1 MCKWREITLVDYIKT
16 NDESISHTYPYKRI
30 LYLDTGSITSGR
42 IQKLQEM
49 DLSNAPSRA
58 KRLVCEN
65 DIIYSAVR
73 PNQRHFGFI
82 KNPQSNLVV
91 STGFIVISCVSS
103 QLFPKYLYYYL
114 TSDRSIEYLHSIA
127 EGSTS
132 AYPSLKPTDIES
144 LKMNLPP
151 LEEQRAIADVL
162 SALDD
167 KIDLLHRQNQTLEAL
182 AQTLFRQWFIEEAD
196 DDWEEVELGELINI
210 TSGKGLKRKEYSE
223 LGKYPVL
230 GANGEIGRTN
240 LFNWNEDLIFTG
252 RVGSLGKVFISN
264 GKVWLSDNTL
274 VIRPLQKYCFYIIY
288 FFLKTIGLQR
298 LDVGSTQPLIRQSDI
313 IKLICKLPPIKIMHM
328 FAKQTETIFARI
340 LHNTAEIKTIEEIRD
355 TLLPKLMS
363 GEMRVKEKE

>member
-16 NDESISHTYPYKRI
+16 NDESISHTYPYERI

-144 LKMNLPP
+144 LKIILPP
-151 LEEQRAIADVL
+151 LAKQRAIADVL

-182 AQTLFRQWFIEEAD
+182 AQTLFRQWFIEEAE
-196 DDWEEVELGELINI
+196 DDWEEGTLGDLVEFHY
-210 TSGKGLKRKEYSE
+210 GKGLPQSNRS
-223 LGKYPVL
+223 GSGYPVVGSSGIIDFHSEFL
-230 GANGEIGRTN
+230 VDGPGIV
-240 LFNWNEDLIFTG
+240 TG
-252 RVGSLGKVFISN
+252 RKGSLGKVIYIFEN
-264 GKVWLSDNTL
+264 
-274 VIRPLQKYCFYIIY
+274 FYPIDTTFY
-288 FFLKTIGLQR
+288 VKTIKDSPNLYFEYCLLNSIGFENMNTDSAVPGLNRTNALSVETNIPSQQNITR
-298 LDVGSTQPLIRQSDI
+298 FNNLVHPAFQKIKSNTSQIQTLEKIR
-313 IKLICKLPPIKIMHM
+313 
-328 FAKQTETIFARI
+328 E
-340 LHNTAEIKTIEEIRD
+340 

-363 GEMRVKEKE
+363 GEVRVR